1 MIDNLED
8 AIAHAK
14 EVAEKRRKEAGAW
27 EDMCYRE
34 KVNLPSDYK
43 ICLECA
49 KEHEQLAEWLTELKE
64 YREGKRTCQNC
75 KYDMNEATAYP
86 CTVCRNNHPNMFE
99 WKEGE

>member
-1 MIDNLED
+1 MMTLDE

-34 KVNLPSDYK
+34 KANLPPDYK

-49 KEHEQLAEWLTELKE
+49 NDHEQL
-64 YREGKRTCQNC
+64 
-75 KYDMNEATAYP
+75 
-86 CTVCRNNHPNMFE
+86 V
-99 WKEGE
+99 